1 MVTKSLGILRQIKV
15 RLKVCSLGRRRAS
28 WLDKLVQVDSISN
41 TSGSVD
47 EGLHEGLEVIS
58 LGVGN
63 LEGHELSF
71 MDFLA
76 MDADQS
82 QSHIGTT
89 PSR

>member
-1 MVTKSLGILRQIKV
+1 M

-47 EGLHEGLEVIS
+47 EGLHEGLEFEL

-63 LEGHELSF
+63 LESRQLVF
-71 MDFLA
+71 FDLLA